1 MTVEVLKAPAGCGKT
16 HAYVDMIARESTL
29 TPIEIYVPT
38 IKLAEEVKQSIV
50 QRGTAHRVSVIRG
63 REQIGAHNQPLC
75 KRHVLA
81 AAMSSKGVSVFP
93 TLCMQRTQC
102 GTSRCQYYEHCGYI
116 QQYQQ
121 SNIHIYTHAH
131 LLLGRTMLDE
141 RKPDLV
147 IIDEDFTM
155 SLVEHIGIPMSLL
168 SQVGVRPE
176 LQNAVR
182 AIMNWTSTQ
191 DHAALLREFQQQG
204 GGWSGLAETLKKD
217 RPAILPGELDQIA
230 MNRLSGHQNVRPV
243 ASLLSHLDR
252 VLSKGLVPIAI
263 DITPDQLTV
272 HHRHEITRFGDL
284 KVGGAPQKVFITDAT
299 ISEMIVS
306 QCLPIDTFKVI
317 HGQRNAIVVQCSD
330 SICSTSSLTPAEQ
343 NGAAS
348 QQRPTKRLSD
358 VQALVDELARS
369 GADILVVGPSTITGN
384 PARGIGS
391 KLATAPNVHLAHF
404 GAVRGIDAWKTC
416 EALVLI
422 GRNEPKT
429 QAVENIARAFF
440 YDDPTPLQL
449 TGQWEPRTRGF
460 DMASG
465 EQIGTVVAGHRDPRV
480 HEVLMQIR
488 EAESIQALDRLRLIH
503 NTDPKLVILLS
514 KLPLPG
520 LQVDQLL
527 PWSELTRGSEFE
539 RLYHHSGGILPLNTS
554 WIAQKTGKPIEAA
567 KKAIQRLLKKGHS
580 LLRFSKWKMS
590 LLDQP
595 RLAQYRPVGQRSW
608 SKFLSA
614 HTTDHQAQTAL
625 EALLGTQVKV
635 KPEQPRIS
643 RQSG

>member
-16 HAYVDMIARESTL
+16 RAYVDMITRVSSL
-29 TPIEIYVPT
+29 TQIEIYVPT
-38 IKLAEEVKQSIV
+38 IKLAEEIEQAIV
-50 QRGTAHRVSVIRG
+50 QRGTAHRVSVIKG
-63 REQIGAHNQPLC
+63 RQQIGPQNQPLC

-93 TLCMQRTQC
+93 TLCMQRTQYR
-102 GTSRCQYYEHCGYI
+102 TLHCQDHEHCGYI
-116 QQYQQ
+116 QQYQR
-121 SNIHIYTHAH
+121 SNIRIYSHAH
-131 LLLGRTMLDE
+131 LLLDRTMLDE

-155 SLVEHIGIPMSLL
+155 NLVEHIEIPMSLL

-191 DHAALLREFQQQG
+191 DHAALLSAFQQQG

-217 RPAILPGELDQIA
+217 RPAIVPGEPDQIV
-230 MNRLSGHQNVRPV
+230 MISLSSHQNVRPV

-252 VLSKGLVPIAI
+252 VLSKGLAPTAI
-263 DITPDQLTV
+263 DISPNQLTV

-284 KVGGAPQKVFITDAT
+284 KGGGAPQKVFITDAT
-299 ISEMIVS
+299 ISEMIVR

-317 HGQRNAIVVQCSD
+317 QGQRNAIVVQCSD
-330 SICSTSSLTPAEQ
+330 SICSTSSLNPAKSTNQ
-343 NGAAS
+343 ID
-348 QQRPTKRLSD
+348 QQRAITRLLD
-358 VQALVDELARS
+358 VQALVDELART

-384 PARGIGS
+384 PAKGIGS
-391 KLATAPNVHLAHF
+391 KLATAPNVGLAHL
-404 GAVRGIDAWKTC
+404 GSVRGIDAWKTC

-422 GRNEPKT
+422 GRNEPT
-429 QAVENIARAFF
+429 PQAVENIARAFF

-449 TGQWEPRTRGF
+449 TGQWEPQTRGF

-520 LQVDQLL
+520 VQVDQLL

-539 RLYHHSGGILPLNTS
+539 RLYRNNGGILPLNTS

-567 KKAIQRLLKKGHS
+567 KKSIQRFLKKGHS
-580 LLRFSKWKMS
+580 LLRFPKWRMS
-590 LLDQP
+590 PLEQP

-625 EALLGTQVKV
+625 EALLETQVKV
-635 KPEQPRIS
+635 KPEQPQIS

>member
-1 MTVEVLKAPAGCGKT
+1 MTVDVLKAPAGCGKT
-16 HAYVDMIARESTL
+16 RAYVDMITRVSPL
-29 TPIEIYVPT
+29 TQIEIYVPT
-38 IKLAEEVKQSIV
+38 IKLAEEIKQAIV

-63 REQIGAHNQPLC
+63 REQLGLHNQPLC
-75 KRHVLA
+75 MRHVLA

-93 TLCMQRTQC
+93 TLCMQRTQY
-102 GTSRCQYYEHCGYI
+102 GPLRCQNYVHCAYI

-141 RKPDLV
+141 RQPDLV

-155 SLVEHIGIPMSLL
+155 GLVEHIEIPMSLL
-168 SQVGVRPE
+168 AQVGVRPE

-182 AIMNWTSTQ
+182 AIMNWASTQ
-191 DHAALLREFQQQG
+191 DHAALLSEFQQQG
-204 GGWSGLAETLKKD
+204 GGWSDLAETQKKN
-217 RPAILPGELDQIA
+217 RPAIVPGELDQIV
-230 MNRLSGHQNVRPV
+230 MNSLSSHQNVRPV

-252 VLSKGLVPIAI
+252 VLSKGLAPTAI
-263 DITPDQLTV
+263 DISPNQLTV

-284 KVGGAPQKVFITDAT
+284 KGGGAPQKVFITDAT
-299 ISEMIVS
+299 ISEMIVR
-306 QCLPIDTFKVI
+306 QCLPIDTFTVI
-317 HGQRNAIVVQCSD
+317 QGQRNAIVVQCSD
-330 SICSTSSLTPAEQ
+330 SICSTSSLNPAKSTNQ
-343 NGAAS
+343 ID
-348 QQRPTKRLSD
+348 QQRAITRLSD
-358 VQALVDELARS
+358 VQALVDELART

-384 PARGIGS
+384 PAKGIGS

-422 GRNEPKT
+422 GRNEPT
-429 QAVENIARAFF
+429 PQAVENIARAFF

-449 TGQWEPRTRGF
+449 TGQWEPQTRGF

-503 NTDPKLVILLS
+503 NTEPKLVILLS

-520 LQVDQLL
+520 VQVDQLL
-527 PWSELTRGSEFE
+527 HWSELTRGSEFE
-539 RLYHHSGGILPLNTS
+539 RLYRNSGGILPLNTS

-608 SKFLSA
+608 SNFLST

-635 KPEQPRIS
+635 KPEQPQTS